1 MNDHMIA
8 LLKVVIVIGTTLQ
21 MCHVTP
27 LFLVGIMRSYYIY
40 NCLMFNVLEIGL
52 QNKSSTY

>member
-1 MNDHMIA
+1 MIA